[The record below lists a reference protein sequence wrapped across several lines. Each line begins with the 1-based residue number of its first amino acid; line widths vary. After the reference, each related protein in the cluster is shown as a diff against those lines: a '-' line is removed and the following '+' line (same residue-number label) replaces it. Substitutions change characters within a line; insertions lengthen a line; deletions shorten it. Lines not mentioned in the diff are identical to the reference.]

1 MAAQFVFILQRV
13 HDRAKLESYWA
24 RAGATFAG
32 HSVKLLAGYSPVEVI
47 EGQGPVLATVIAEF
61 PDRDAALAWYHS
73 PAYTEVRRYRL
84 EGADCLAILIDGS
97 RRIPVE
103 ERGVG

>member
-47 EGQGPVLATVIAEF
+47 EGQGPVLATVIATLLDKTGALQSLTHGSLSTLAF
-61 PDRDAALAWYHS
+61 ISRSSNMIGIAA
-73 PAYTEVRRYRL
+73 
-84 EGADCLAILIDGS
+84 
-97 RRIPVE
+97 
-103 ERGVG
+103 